1 MFRQALVPRALVPA
15 LLAGAALA
23 LPAGGVSVGTPGI
36 TSNEILIGGTVPLS
50 GPASPFG
57 TVGPGANA
65 YFKYVNAHGGVFGR
79 KIRYLY
85 RDDGYDPSRTVS
97 QTRELVQQ
105 DKVFAIFNTVGTEHN
120 LAIRGYLNAVK
131 VPQVFGGTG
140 ASAIGRGYQK
150 YPWTMGYL
158 PSFAGEGAIYGR
170 YVVKHRPKARIAVLY
185 ENSDY
190 GKDLLRGLQ
199 RGLGRK
205 ASRIVAKA
213 SYEINDTE
221 ISSQVAKLRRS
232 KADTF
237 MLFALP
243 QQAIGSFYDAYR
255 LGWHPQV
262 FVSAVSIEPT
272 VMGIAR
278 AATHG
283 KETNNA
289 LSVAFVK
296 DPTSPAWRKDK
307 AVALYRRIMKR
318 YFPSGKPQDVYNW
331 YGMTVAFSMV
341 DALKH
346 AGRNPTRESLRR
358 AMTHMNEHNNPFLL
372 PGVGVKTRPTNYFPI
387 TKARMVRYRKN
398 LWVLFGPL
406 VNAR

>member
-1 MFRQALVPRALVPA
+1 MRRLALAALAVVT
-15 LLAGAALA
+15 LA
-23 LPAGGVSVGTPGI
+23 LPAGGVSGGTPGV
-36 TSNEILIGGTVPLS
+36 TSSQILIGGTVPLS
-50 GPASPFG
+50 GNASAFG

-65 YFKYVNAHGGVFGR
+65 YFKYVNAHGGVYGR
-79 KIRYLY
+79 KIKYLW
-85 RDDGYDPSRTVS
+85 RDDGYDPARTFE
-97 QTRELVQQ
+97 QTRQLVQQ

-120 LAIRGYLNAVK
+120 VAIRGYLNAIK

-140 ASAIGRGYQK
+140 ASIIAREHK
-150 YPWTMGYL
+150 RYPWTIGYL
-158 PSFAGEGAIYGR
+158 PSFVGEGAIYGR

-190 GKDLLRGLQ
+190 GRDLLNGLR
-199 RGLGRK
+199 RGLGKK
-205 ASRIVAKA
+205 ASRIVAKET
-213 SYEINDTE
+213 YEVTDSDVN
-221 ISSQVAKLRRS
+221 SQIAKLRRS

-243 QQAIGSFYDAYR
+243 QQAIQSFVYAYKLKWR
-255 LGWHPQV
+255 PQI
-262 FVSAVSIEPT
+262 FVSAVSIEPR
-272 VMGIAR
+272 VMAIAR
-278 AATHG
+278 IGTNG
-283 KETNNA
+283 VETNNA

-307 AVALYRRIMKR
+307 TVALYKRIMKR
-318 YFPSGKPQDVYNW
+318 YFPGGQPNDVYNW

-346 AGRNPTRESLRR
+346 AGRNPSRESLRR
-358 AMTHMNEHNNPFLL
+358 AMTHMNERSNPFLL
-372 PGVGVKTRPTNYFPI
+372 PGVTVRTSPSNYYPM
-387 TKARMVRYRKN
+387 TKAKMVRYHKN

>member
-1 MFRQALVPRALVPA
+1 VRILALA
-15 LLAGAALA
+15 LLAAGALA
-23 LPAGGVSVGTPGI
+23 LPAGGVSGGAPGV
-36 TSNEILIGGTVPLS
+36 TSTEILIGGTVPLS
-50 GPASPFG
+50 GSASAFG

-79 KIRYLY
+79 KIRYIW
-85 RDDGYDPSRTVS
+85 RDDGYDPSRTID
-97 QTRELVQQ
+97 QTREFVQQ

-120 LAIRGYLNAVK
+120 VAIRGYLNAVK
-131 VPQVFGGTG
+131 VPQIFGGTG
-140 ASAIGRGYQK
+140 ASVIARGHTK

-158 PSFAGEGAIYGR
+158 PSFEGEGAIYGR
-170 YVVKHRPKARIAVLY
+170 YVVRHRPKARIAVLY

-199 RGLGRK
+199 RGLGKR
-205 ASRIVAKA
+205 ASRIVAKQ
-213 SYEINDTE
+213 SYEVTDTDVN
-221 ISSQVAKLRRS
+221 SQIAKLRRS

-243 QQAIGSFYDAYR
+243 YQTIQSFVYAYKLKWR
-255 LGWHPQV
+255 PQF
-262 FVSAVSIEPT
+262 FVSAVSIEPSIMA
-272 VMGIAR
+272 VAR
-278 AATHG
+278 QGTNG
-283 KETNNA
+283 KETDNA

-296 DPTSPAWRKDK
+296 DPTSPVWRKDK
-307 AVALYRRIMKR
+307 AVALYKSIMKR
-318 YFPSGKPQDVYNW
+318 YFPGGRISDVYNW

-346 AGRNPTRESLRR
+346 AGRNPTRDSLRR
-358 AMTHMNEHNNPFLL
+358 AMTHMDERNNPFLL
-372 PGVGVKTRPTNYFPI
+372 PGVYVQTTPSNYFPMA
-387 TKARMVRYRKN
+387 KAKMVRYQKN

>member
-1 MFRQALVPRALVPA
+1 MRSSRSA
-15 LLAGAALA
+15 LLAAVAVA
-23 LPAGGVSVGTPGI
+23 LPAGGATGGAPGVTP
-36 TSNEILIGGTVPLS
+36 NEILIGGTVPLS
-50 GPASPFG
+50 GSASAFG

-79 KIRYLY
+79 KIHYIW
-85 RDDGYDPSRTVS
+85 RDDGYDPSRTIDM
-97 QTRELVQQ
+97 TRELVQQ
-105 DKVFAIFNTVGTEHN
+105 DKVLAIFNTVGTEHN
-120 LAIRGYLNAVK
+120 VAIRAYLNAIK
-131 VPQVFGGTG
+131 VPQIFGGTG
-140 ASAIGRGYQK
+140 ASVIAHGWK
-150 YPWTMGYL
+150 HYPWTLGYL
-158 PSFAGEGAIYGR
+158 PSFEGEGAIYGR
-170 YVVKHRPKARIAVLY
+170 YLVKHRPKARIAVLY

-190 GKDLLRGLQ
+190 GKDLLHGLQ
-199 RGLGRK
+199 RGLGKR
-205 ASRIVAKA
+205 ASRIVAKQ
-213 SYEINDTE
+213 SYEVTDTDVN
-221 ISSQVAKLRRS
+221 SQIAKLRRS

-243 QQAIGSFYDAYR
+243 YQTIQSFVYAYKLKWR
-255 LGWHPQV
+255 PQF
-262 FVSAVSIEPT
+262 FVSAVSIEPSIMA
-272 VMGIAR
+272 VAR
-278 AATHG
+278 QGTNG

-307 AVALYRRIMKR
+307 AVALYKRIMKR
-318 YFPSGKPQDVYNW
+318 YFPSGRVSDVYNW

-358 AMTHMNEHNNPFLL
+358 AMTHMDERNNPFLL
-372 PGVGVKTRPTNYFPI
+372 PGVAVKTSPRNYFPI
-387 TKARMVRYRKN
+387 TKARMVGYRKN

>member
-1 MFRQALVPRALVPA
+1 LRPLALG
-15 LLAGAALA
+15 LLAAAALA
-23 LPAGGVSVGTPGI
+23 LPSAGVSGGTPGI
-36 TSNEILIGGTVPLS
+36 TAKEILIGGTVPLS

-65 YFKYVNAHGGVFGR
+65 YFKYVNAHGGVHGR

-85 RDDGYDPSRTVS
+85 RDDGYDPSRTINE
-97 QTRELVQQ
+97 TRELVQQ
-105 DKVFAIFNTVGTEHN
+105 EKVFAIFNTVGTEHN
-120 LAIRGYLNAVK
+120 LAIRAYLNALK

-140 ASAIGRGYQK
+140 ASVIARGYK
-150 YPWTMGYL
+150 RYPWTIGYL

-190 GKDLLRGLQ
+190 GKDLLNGLM
-199 RGLGRK
+199 RGLGKR

-213 SYEINDTE
+213 SYEVTDPDVNSQ
-221 ISSQVAKLRRS
+221 ISKLRRS

-243 QQAIGSFYDAYR
+243 QQAIQSFVYAYK
-255 LGWHPQV
+255 LGWHPQI
-262 FVSAVSIEPT
+262 FVSAVSIEPR
-272 VMGIAR
+272 VMGVAR
-278 AATHG
+278 LGTNG
-283 KETNNA
+283 KETNGA

-296 DPTSPAWRKDK
+296 DPTSPAWKKDK

-318 YFPSGKPQDVYNW
+318 YFPRGKPSDVYNW

-341 DALKH
+341 DALEH

-358 AMTHMNEHNNPFLL
+358 AMTHMDERNNPFLL
-372 PGVGVKTRPTNYFPI
+372 PGIAVKTSPTNYLPLS
-387 TKARMVRYRKN
+387 KSRMVRYRKT

-406 VNAR
+406 LKAR

>member
-1 MFRQALVPRALVPA
+1 VRIVAL
-15 LLAGAALA
+15 AALA
-23 LPAGGVSVGTPGI
+23 AAALTLPAGGVSGGTPGV
-36 TSNEILIGGTVPLS
+36 TSTQILIGGTVPLS
-50 GPASPFG
+50 GNASAFG

-65 YFKYVNAHGGVFGR
+65 YFKYVNAHGGVYGR
-79 KIRYLY
+79 KVKYLW
-85 RDDGYDPSRTVS
+85 RDDGYDPSRTVE

-120 LAIRGYLNAVK
+120 LAIRGYLNAIK

-140 ASAIGRGYQK
+140 ASAIGRGYKK
-150 YPWTMGYL
+150 YPWTIGYL
-158 PSFAGEGAIYGR
+158 PSFVGEGAIYGR

-190 GKDLLRGLQ
+190 GRDLLAGLM
-199 RGLGRK
+199 RGLGKK
-205 ASRIVAKA
+205 ASRIVGKA
-213 SYEINDTE
+213 TYEVTDTDVN
-221 ISSQVAKLRRS
+221 SQIAKLRRS

-243 QQAIGSFYDAYR
+243 QQAIGAFYAAYK
-255 LGWHPQV
+255 LNWHPQI
-262 FVSAVSIEPT
+262 FVSAVSIEPR

-278 AATHG
+278 AATNG
-283 KETNNA
+283 RETNNA

-307 AVALYRRIMKR
+307 AVALYKRIMKR
-318 YFPSGKPQDVYNW
+318 YFPGGKTGDVYNW

-346 AGRNPTRESLRR
+346 AGRNPSRDSLRR
-358 AMTHMNEHNNPFLL
+358 AMTHMDERNNPFLL
-372 PGVGVKTRPTNYFPI
+372 PGVTVKTSPSNYFPI

>member
-1 MFRQALVPRALVPA
+1 LRPLALG
-15 LLAGAALA
+15 LLASAALA
-23 LPAGGVSVGTPGI
+23 LPSCGVSGGTPGV
-36 TSNEILIGGTVPLS
+36 TAKEILIGGTVPLS

-65 YFKYVNAHGGVFGR
+65 YFKYVNAHGGVHGR

-85 RDDGYDPSRTVS
+85 RDDGYDPSRTINE
-97 QTRELVQQ
+97 TRELVQQ
-105 DKVFAIFNTVGTEHN
+105 EKVFAIFNTVGTEHN
-120 LAIRGYLNAVK
+120 LAIRAYLNALK

-140 ASAIGRGYQK
+140 ASVIARGYK
-150 YPWTMGYL
+150 RYPWTIGYL

-190 GKDLLRGLQ
+190 GKDLLNGLMH
-199 RGLGRK
+199 GLGKR

-213 SYEINDTE
+213 SYEVTDPDVNSQ
-221 ISSQVAKLRRS
+221 ISKLRRS

-237 MLFALP
+237 LLFALP
-243 QQAIGSFYDAYR
+243 QQAIQSFVYAYK
-255 LGWHPQV
+255 LGWHPQI
-262 FVSAVSIEPT
+262 FVSAVSIEPR
-272 VMGIAR
+272 VMGVAR
-278 AATHG
+278 LGTNG
-283 KETNNA
+283 KETNGA

-296 DPTSPAWRKDK
+296 DPTSPAWKKDK

-318 YFPSGKPQDVYNW
+318 YFPRGKPSDVYNW

-341 DALKH
+341 DALEH

-358 AMTHMNEHNNPFLL
+358 AMTHMDERNNPFLL
-372 PGVGVKTRPTNYFPI
+372 PGIAVKTSPTNYLPLS
-387 TKARMVRYRKN
+387 KSRMVRYRKT

-406 VNAR
+406 LEAR

>member
-1 MFRQALVPRALVPA
+1 LRPLALG
-15 LLAGAALA
+15 LLAAAALA
-23 LPAGGVSVGTPGI
+23 LPSAGVSGGTPGI
-36 TSNEILIGGTVPLS
+36 TAKEILIGGTVPLS

-65 YFKYVNAHGGVFGR
+65 YFKYVNAHGGVHGR

-85 RDDGYDPSRTVS
+85 RDDGYDPSRTINE
-97 QTRELVQQ
+97 TRELVQQ
-105 DKVFAIFNTVGTEHN
+105 EKVFAIFNTVGTEHN
-120 LAIRGYLNAVK
+120 LAIRAYLNALK

-140 ASAIGRGYQK
+140 ASVIARGYK
-150 YPWTMGYL
+150 RYPWTIGYL

-190 GKDLLRGLQ
+190 GKDLLNGLM
-199 RGLGRK
+199 RGLGKR

-213 SYEINDTE
+213 SYEVTDPDVNSQ
-221 ISSQVAKLRRS
+221 ISKLRRS

-243 QQAIGSFYDAYR
+243 QQAIQSFVYAYK
-255 LGWHPQV
+255 LGWHPQI
-262 FVSAVSIEPT
+262 FVSAVSIEPR
-272 VMGIAR
+272 VMGVAR
-278 AATHG
+278 LGTNG
-283 KETNNA
+283 KETNGA

-296 DPTSPAWRKDK
+296 DPTSPAWKKDK

-318 YFPSGKPQDVYNW
+318 YFPRGKPSDVYNW

-346 AGRNPTRESLRR
+346 AGPNPTRESLRR
-358 AMTHMNEHNNPFLL
+358 AMTHMDERNNPFLL
-372 PGVGVKTRPTNYFPI
+372 PGIAVKTSPTNYLPLS
-387 TKARMVRYRKN
+387 KSRMVRYRKT

-406 VNAR
+406 LKAR

>member
-1 MFRQALVPRALVPA
+1 MRRLALAALAVVT
-15 LLAGAALA
+15 LA
-23 LPAGGVSVGTPGI
+23 LPAGGVSGGTPGV
-36 TSNEILIGGTVPLS
+36 TSSQILIGGTVPLS
-50 GPASPFG
+50 GNASAFG

-65 YFKYVNAHGGVFGR
+65 YFKYVNAHGGVYGR
-79 KIRYLY
+79 KIKYLW
-85 RDDGYDPSRTVS
+85 RDDGYDPARTFE
-97 QTRELVQQ
+97 QTRQLVQQ

-120 LAIRGYLNAVK
+120 VAIRGYLNAIK

-140 ASAIGRGYQK
+140 ASIIAREHK
-150 YPWTMGYL
+150 RYPWTIGYL
-158 PSFAGEGAIYGR
+158 PSFVGEGAIYGR

-190 GKDLLRGLQ
+190 GRDLLNGLR
-199 RGLGRK
+199 RGLGKK
-205 ASRIVAKA
+205 ASRIVAKET
-213 SYEINDTE
+213 YEVTDSDVN
-221 ISSQVAKLRRS
+221 SQIAKLRRS

-243 QQAIGSFYDAYR
+243 QQAIQSFVYAYKLKWR
-255 LGWHPQV
+255 PQI
-262 FVSAVSIEPT
+262 FVSAVSIEPR
-272 VMGIAR
+272 VMAIAR
-278 AATHG
+278 IGTNG
-283 KETNNA
+283 VETNNA

-307 AVALYRRIMKR
+307 AVALYKRIMKR
-318 YFPSGKPQDVYNW
+318 YFPGGQPNDVYNW

-346 AGRNPTRESLRR
+346 AGRNPSRESLRR
-358 AMTHMNEHNNPFLL
+358 AMTHMNERNNPFLL
-372 PGVGVKTRPTNYFPI
+372 PGVTVRTSPSNYYPM
-387 TKARMVRYRKN
+387 TKAKMVRYHKN

>member
-1 MFRQALVPRALVPA
+1 LRPLALG
-15 LLAGAALA
+15 LLAAAALA
-23 LPAGGVSVGTPGI
+23 LPSAGASGGTPGI
-36 TSNEILIGGTVPLS
+36 TAKEILIGGTVPLS

-65 YFKYVNAHGGVFGR
+65 YFKYVNAHGGVHGR

-85 RDDGYDPSRTVS
+85 RDDGYDPSRTINE
-97 QTRELVQQ
+97 TRELVQQ
-105 DKVFAIFNTVGTEHN
+105 EKVFAIFNTVGTEHN
-120 LAIRGYLNAVK
+120 LAIRAYLNALK

-140 ASAIGRGYQK
+140 ASVIARGYK
-150 YPWTMGYL
+150 RYPWTIGYL

-190 GKDLLRGLQ
+190 GKDLLNGLM
-199 RGLGRK
+199 RGLGKR

-213 SYEINDTE
+213 SYEVTDPDVNSQ
-221 ISSQVAKLRRS
+221 ISKLRRS

-243 QQAIGSFYDAYR
+243 QQAIQSFVYAYK
-255 LGWHPQV
+255 LGWHPQI
-262 FVSAVSIEPT
+262 FVSAVSIEPR
-272 VMGIAR
+272 VMGVAR
-278 AATHG
+278 LGTNG
-283 KETNNA
+283 KETNGA

-296 DPTSPAWRKDK
+296 DPTSPAWKKDK

-318 YFPSGKPQDVYNW
+318 YFPRGKPSDVYNW

-341 DALKH
+341 DALER

-358 AMTHMNEHNNPFLL
+358 AMTHMDERNNPFLL
-372 PGVGVKTRPTNYFPI
+372 PGIAVKTSPTNYLPLS
-387 TKARMVRYRKN
+387 KSRMVRYRRT

-406 VNAR
+406 LKAR

>member
-1 MFRQALVPRALVPA
+1 LRPLALG
-15 LLAGAALA
+15 LLAAAALA
-23 LPAGGVSVGTPGI
+23 LPSGGVSGGTPGV
-36 TSNEILIGGTVPLS
+36 TAKEILIGGTVPLS

-65 YFKYVNAHGGVFGR
+65 YFKYVNAHGGVHGR

-85 RDDGYDPSRTVS
+85 RDDGYDPARTID

-105 DKVFAIFNTVGTEHN
+105 EKVFAIFNTVGTEHN
-120 LAIRGYLNAVK
+120 LAIRAYLNAVK

-140 ASAIGRGYQK
+140 ASVIARGYK
-150 YPWTMGYL
+150 RYPWTIGYL

-170 YVVKHRPKARIAVLY
+170 YIVKHRPKARIAVLY

-190 GKDLLRGLQ
+190 GKDLLKGLV
-199 RGLGRK
+199 RGLGKR

-213 SYEINDTE
+213 SYEVTDPDVNSQ
-221 ISSQVAKLRRS
+221 ISKLRRS

-243 QQAIGSFYDAYR
+243 QQAIQSFVYAYK
-255 LGWHPQV
+255 LGWHPQI
-262 FVSAVSIEPT
+262 FVSAVSIEPR
-272 VMGIAR
+272 VMGVAR
-278 AATHG
+278 LGTNG
-283 KETNNA
+283 KETNGA

-296 DPTSPAWRKDK
+296 DPTSPAWKKDK

-318 YFPSGKPQDVYNW
+318 HFPGGNPSDVYNW

-358 AMTHMNEHNNPFLL
+358 AMTHMDERNNPFLL
-372 PGVGVKTRPTNYFPI
+372 PGIAVKTSPTNYFPMA
-387 TKARMVRYRKN
+387 KSRMVRYRKTV
-398 LWVLFGPL
+398 WVLFGPL
-406 VNAR
+406 LKAR

>member
-1 MFRQALVPRALVPA
+1 VRILALAV
-15 LLAGAALA
+15 LAAAALA
-23 LPAGGVSVGTPGI
+23 LPAGGVSGGTPGV
-36 TSNEILIGGTVPLS
+36 TSTEILLGGTVPLS
-50 GPASPFG
+50 GSASAFG

-79 KIRYLY
+79 KIRYLW
-85 RDDGYDPSRTVS
+85 RDDGYDPSRTID

-105 DKVFAIFNTVGTEHN
+105 EKVFAIFNTVGTEHN
-120 LAIRGYLNAVK
+120 VAIRAYLNAVK

-140 ASAIGRGYQK
+140 ASVIGRAYK
-150 YPWTMGYL
+150 SFPWTMGYL
-158 PSFAGEGAIYGR
+158 PSFEGEGAIYGR
-170 YVVKHRPKARIAVLY
+170 YVVKHRPRARIAVLY

-199 RGLGRK
+199 RGLGKR
-205 ASRIVAKA
+205 ASRIVAKQ
-213 SYEINDTE
+213 SYEVTDTDVN
-221 ISSQVAKLRRS
+221 SQIAKLRRS

-243 QQAIGSFYDAYR
+243 YQAIQSFVYAYKLKWR
-255 LGWHPQV
+255 PQF
-262 FVSAVSIEPT
+262 FVSAVSIEPSIMA
-272 VMGIAR
+272 VAR
-278 AATHG
+278 QGTNG

-296 DPTSPAWRKDK
+296 DPTSPAWRKDR
-307 AVALYRRIMKR
+307 AVALYKTIMKR
-318 YFPSGKPQDVYNW
+318 YFPSGRISDVYNW
-331 YGMTVAFSMV
+331 YGMTVAYSMV

-346 AGRNPTRESLRR
+346 AGRNPTRDSLRR
-358 AMTHMNEHNNPFLL
+358 AMTNMDEHDNPFLL
-372 PGVGVKTRPTNYFPI
+372 PGVAVKTSPTNYFPI
-387 TKARMVRYRKN
+387 TKARMVGYRKN

>member
-1 MFRQALVPRALVPA
+1 VRPLALA
-15 LLAGAALA
+15 LLAAAALA
-23 LPAGGVSVGTPGI
+23 LPAGGSSGGPPGV
-36 TSNEILIGGTVPLS
+36 TAKEILVGGTVPLS
-50 GPASPFG
+50 GPASKFG

-65 YFKYVNAHGGVFGR
+65 YFKYVNAHGGVYGR

-85 RDDGYDPSRTVS
+85 RDDGYDPSRTVD

-120 LAIRGYLNAVK
+120 LAIRGYLNALK
-131 VPQVFGGTG
+131 VPQIFGGTG
-140 ASAIGRGYQK
+140 SSAIGRGYK
-150 YPWTMGYL
+150 RYPWTMGYL
-158 PSFAGEGAIYGR
+158 PSFVGEGTIYGR

-190 GKDLLRGLQ
+190 GRDLLHGLQ
-199 RGLGRK
+199 RGLGRR

-213 SYEINDTE
+213 SYEINDTD
-221 ISSQVAKLRRS
+221 IASQIAKLRRS

-243 QQAIGSFYDAYR
+243 QQAIGSFYQAYK
-255 LGWHPQV
+255 LGWHPRI

-272 VMGIAR
+272 AMGVAR
-278 AATHG
+278 AATNG
-283 KETNNA
+283 KETNGA

-296 DPTSPAWRKDK
+296 DPTSPVWRKDK
-307 AVALYRRIMKR
+307 AVALYRKIMKR
-318 YFPSGKPQDVYNW
+318 YFPGGRPSDVYNW
-331 YGMTVAFSMV
+331 YGMTVAFSLV
-341 DALKH
+341 DALKQ
-346 AGRNPTRESLRR
+346 AGRDPTRESLRR
-358 AMTHMNEHNNPFLL
+358 AMTHMNERNNPFLL
-372 PGVGVKTRPTNYFPI
+372 PGITVKTSPTNYFPI

-406 VNAR
+406 VKAR

>member
-1 MFRQALVPRALVPA
+1 VRTLALAS
-15 LLAGAALA
+15 LAAAALA
-23 LPAGGVSVGTPGI
+23 LPAGGVSGGTPGV
-36 TSNEILIGGTVPLS
+36 TSTEILLGGTVPLS
-50 GPASPFG
+50 GSASAFG

-79 KIRYLY
+79 KIRYLW
-85 RDDGYDPSRTVS
+85 RDDGYDPSRTID

-105 DKVFAIFNTVGTEHN
+105 EKVFAIFNTVGTEHN
-120 LAIRGYLNAVK
+120 VAIRAYLNAVK

-140 ASAIGRGYQK
+140 ASVIGKAYK
-150 YPWTMGYL
+150 SFPWTMGYL
-158 PSFAGEGAIYGR
+158 PSFEGEGAIYGR

-199 RGLGRK
+199 RGLGKR
-205 ASRIVAKA
+205 ASRVVAKQ
-213 SYEINDTE
+213 SYEVTDTDVN
-221 ISSQVAKLRRS
+221 SQIAKLRRS

-243 QQAIGSFYDAYR
+243 YQAIQSFVYAYKLKWR
-255 LGWHPQV
+255 PQF
-262 FVSAVSIEPT
+262 FVSAVSIEPSIMA
-272 VMGIAR
+272 VAR
-278 AATHG
+278 QGTNG

-296 DPTSPAWRKDK
+296 DPTSPAWRKDR
-307 AVALYRRIMKR
+307 AVALYKTIMKR
-318 YFPSGKPQDVYNW
+318 YFPSGRVSDVYNW
-331 YGMTVAFSMV
+331 YGMTVAYSMV

-346 AGRNPTRESLRR
+346 AGRNPTRNSLRR
-358 AMTHMNEHNNPFLL
+358 AMTHMDERNNPFLL
-372 PGVGVKTRPTNYFPI
+372 PGVAVKTSPSNYFPI
-387 TKARMVRYRKN
+387 TKARMVGYRKN